1 MAYATLNDVIT
12 YFRPLQTSEVEK
24 VQIMLNDLSEVL
36 RVKAHE
42 YGKDIDQMI
51 AMEPGYATTVKIV
64 LCGIIGRVLRQDVDG
79 EPMSQYSQSALG
91 YSVSGSPVM
100 AGGGAASAIL
110 KNDLKALGFKRQ
122 RYGGIELYD
131 KHD

>member
-1 MAYATLNDVIT
+1 MAYATLDDVIT
-12 YFRPLQTSEVEK
+12 YFRPLNADEITK
-24 VQIMLNDLSEVL
+24 VQVMLTDLSDVL

-64 LCGIIGRVLRQDVDG
+64 LCGIIGRVLRQDTDG

-110 KNDLKALGFKRQ
+110 KNDLKALGLKRQ

-131 KHD
+131 QHD

>member
-1 MAYATLNDVIT
+1 MADITLNDVIT
-12 YFRPLQTSEVEK
+12 YFRPLTPSEIEK
-24 VQIMLNDLSEVL
+24 VQVYIPDLSQTL
-36 RVKAHE
+36 RVIAHQ
-42 YGKDIDQMI
+42 YGKDSDQMI
-51 AMEPGYATTVKIV
+51 ATEPGYATILKMVS
-64 LCGIIGRVLRQDVDG
+64 CGIIGRKLRQDTDG

-91 YSVSGSPVM
+91 YSVSGSPLM
-100 AGGGAASAIL
+100 AGGGMASAIL